1 MEALNENVAVDAKD
15 VVGAKVVC
23 AYCMKARA
31 VSSSRGNCVSLA
43 RAPTIV
49 RRPRAL
55 EGGKHA
61 CILRA
66 K

>member
-1 MEALNENVAVDAKD
+1 MISGCGNTLTAIIEEGRLVMEALNENVAVDAKD

-23 AYCMKARA
+23 AYCM
-31 VSSSRGNCVSLA
+31 
-43 RAPTIV
+43 T
-49 RRPRAL
+49 RAL